1 MLPTGW
7 HDQELLGFDL
17 ETTGIDRFFD
27 VPVSF
32 ALVTV
37 VGGGVVERRTSL
49 VDPGREIPEGATA
62 IHGIT
67 SERARADG
75 MALTDAVVL
84 LADAIVAASRRG
96 IPIVGMKLDYD
107 LTILDFQCRQLDGPG
122 LADRGFAGP
131 VLDALVLDRRFDR
144 YRKGRRTARRPLC
157 GVRRRHRPGPRRGG
171 RRGSV
176 RRRPRGDRPPVPD
189 VAPDATGPTAPR
201 PGELA
206 STVGGLLRRVAAEPG
221 HAAARA
227 QRVAVADRAGAR
239 RRRAPG
245 DAGIAG
251 PADRPEPVA
260 RCRWSGT
267 DRRGGGDWGRG
278 DWWR

>member
-75 MALTDAVVL
+75 MGLADAVAL

-107 LTILDFQCRQLDGPG
+107 LTILDFQCRQLDGRG

-144 YRKGRRTARRPLC
+144 YRKGRRRLVDLC
-157 GVRRRHRPGPRRGG
+157 AEYGVVIDRAHDAAADAEASVAVLGAIG
-171 RRGSV
+171 RRFPTLHQMRLARLHLAQANWHRQWADSYDEW
-176 RRRPRGDRPPVPD
+176 RRSQDMPPLEPGEWQWPIAL
-189 VAPDATGPTAPR
+189 APDD
-201 PGELA
+201 GERLA
-206 STVGGLLRRVAAEPG
+206 V
-221 HAAARA
+221 
-227 QRVAVADRAGAR
+227 
-239 RRRAPG
+239 
-245 DAGIAG
+245 
-251 PADRPEPVA
+251 PA
-260 RCRWSGT
+260 
-267 DRRGGGDWGRG
+267 
-278 DWWR
+278 